1 MEWLNRIAAL
11 ARTPFMT
18 DRSLMLCAVMLVAI
32 AHSARAEDAAQACI
46 ASVAAVR
53 ARAEM
58 MPQGDLS
65 RRFAEN
71 DLDTALTEMAAGDVD
86 ECHELVA
93 RAIHTIRARPYQLH
107 PGEALDGY
115 GPGRPD

>member
-1 MEWLNRIAAL
+1 MIGRSVALIAI
-11 ARTPFMT
+11 
-18 DRSLMLCAVMLVAI
+18 MLTIVA
-32 AHSARAEDAAQACI
+32 HPARAADDTQACI

-53 ARAEM
+53 VRAESL
-58 MPQGDLS
+58 PPGDLS

-93 RAIHTIRARPYQLH
+93 RAIHTISARPYRLH
-107 PGEALDGY
+107 PGEVLDGY
-115 GPGRPD
+115 GPDTRG